1 MEPNKFENEFRN
13 KLNEREINPSA
24 NTWDRI
30 DAMLT
35 VAEKPKRNLKWL
47 YIAASLLGFGIIGSF
62 YFNQKENVI
71 YNAKDN
77 MVIQNSAAPK
87 TTVIPAATI
96 NEKSHKSESSVANVV
111 KKSTSKT
118 NEIQVLKEESIG
130 IKNNKNQVA
139 ENSIITRAR
148 MANWRSNQKSIK
160 SQTDTVTVDELLAAV
175 ECSPKKEKQL
185 NQKPVVHVNASDL
198 LSQIDGE
205 LELSFREKVIN
216 KVSKNYQTV
225 KVALANRNL
234 E

>member
-1 MEPNKFENEFRN
+1 MEPNKLENEFRN

-47 YIAASLLGFGIIGSF
+47 YIAASLLGFGIIGSL
-62 YFNQKENVI
+62 YFSQKENVI
-71 YNAKDN
+71 YNGKDN
-77 MVIQNSAAPK
+77 MVIQNSVAPK
-87 TTVIPAATI
+87 TTVIPANDI
-96 NEKSHKSESSVANVV
+96 NEKPRKSESVVANVV
-111 KKSTSKT
+111 KKPTSKT
-118 NEIQVLKEESIG
+118 NEIQVVKEESIG

-148 MANWRSNQKSIK
+148 MANWQSNQKLIK
-160 SQTDTVTVDELLAAV
+160 PQTNTVTVDELLAAV
-175 ECSPKKEKQL
+175 EFPPKKEKQL
-185 NQKPVVHVNASDL
+185 NQKPVVHVNASNL
-198 LSQIDGE
+198 LSQVDEE